1 MCGGDFMKNQIYRL
15 VAVLGISLGL
25 AAAAVQAQTPTKV
38 EIKIPFAFSAG
49 KTTLQPGLYSI
60 ARMSGNILTMRSA
73 DGSSAVIL
81 NALPVA
87 GAEDKNKPER
97 LVFYKQGEQYFLAQI
112 WLSADTGR
120 RVATGRKLDNS
131 ERIEIALRRR

>member
-1 MCGGDFMKNQIYRL
+1 MKNQIYRL
-15 VAVLGISLGL
+15 AAVLGICLGL
-25 AAAAVQAQTPTKV
+25 AATAVQAQTSTKV
-38 EIKIPFAFSAG
+38 EINIPFEFSAG

-60 ARMSGNILTMRSA
+60 TRMSGNLLTVRSA

-87 GAEDKNKPER
+87 SAEDRNKPER
-97 LVFYKQGEQYFLAQI
+97 LVFYKHGEQYFLAQI

-120 RVATGRKLDNS
+120 RVSTDRKFDKS